1 MSGEREQANARLFDA
16 VAATYDE
23 VGFLAQ
29 AARFVAEVAA
39 VQPHEA
45 VLDVMTGTGTV
56 LRALPHGGSGA
67 RVGTDLSAGMLA
79 VARAELPGA
88 TFVQA
93 DAARLPF
100 PDAQFDAVI
109 CAAGLFFMP
118 DMAHTVREWARVL
131 RPGGRLVVS
140 SFGAGLLGDLPGLWR
155 AALGAHGLKP
165 GSPPWAACPRR
176 RPWPTCCARA
186 ACRPAPRCTPLLHA
200 PQPAG
205 PAGGYPGRLGR
216 RAPGRAAGGPA
227 RPVAGRAPRRA
238 GAAVCGRAP
247 QCAPAGHRGYGPAS
261 SGGRN
266 APWLDRVM

>member
-29 AARFVAEVAA
+29 AARFVAGAA
-39 VQPHEA
+39 GVEPHEH

-56 LRALPHGGSGA
+56 LRALPPGASGA

-79 VARAELPGA
+79 VARARLPGA

-100 PDAQFDAVI
+100 PAAHFDVVI

-118 DMAHTVREWARVL
+118 DMTGAVREWARVL

-140 SFGAGLLGDLPGLWR
+140 SFGPGLLGDLPGLWR

-165 GSPPWAACPRR
+165 GAPPLGRLPTPQALAEVLRAGGLQASAALCPLFYTLPSPQARLADIQAGLEGAPLAGLAAAGRDR
-176 RPWPTCCARA
+176 LLNEHRA
-186 ACRPAPRCTPLLHA
+186 ALVPLFG
-200 PQPAG
+200 AG
-205 PAGGYPGRLGR
+205 PLSVPLPLIVGTGVHLPGDAT
-216 RAPGRAAGGPA
+216 APPGIA
-227 RPVAGRAPRRA
+227 
-238 GAAVCGRAP
+238 
-247 QCAPAGHRGYGPAS
+247 
-261 SGGRN
+261 
-266 APWLDRVM
+266 

>member
-165 GSPPWAACPRR
+165 GSPPLGRLPTPQALADVLRAGGLQASAALHPLFYTLPSPQARLADIQAGLEGAPLAGLPAAQR
-176 RPWPTCCARA
+176 AQLLDEHRA
-186 ACRPAPRCTPLLHA
+186 ALAPLFA
-200 PQPAG
+200 AG
-205 PAGGYPGRLGR
+205 PLSVPLPVIVGTGLHLPGDATR
-216 RAPGRAAGGPA
+216 PGWIA
-227 RPVAGRAPRRA
+227 
-238 GAAVCGRAP
+238 
-247 QCAPAGHRGYGPAS
+247 
-261 SGGRN
+261 
-266 APWLDRVM
+266 